1 MTYSRELLDS
11 AIVLIYS
18 VAEAF
23 LQLQEQRHNAD
34 YDISDTLVTSDV
46 ENAINLATDAFQW
59 WDLVRNEQIAQD
71 YLFSMLF
78 KERA

>member
-1 MTYSRELLDS
+1 M
-11 AIVLIYS
+11 
-18 VAEAF
+18 
-23 LQLQEQRHNAD
+23 QLQELRHEAD
-34 YDISDTLVTSDV
+34 YDLSGILAASDV
-46 ENAINLATDAFQW
+46 ENAINLASDAFGY